1 MFKDCRWARMSD
13 GHFCLVR
20 DLGLVKGGKGLRHHE
35 VVLDL
40 SLRGMK
46 VLAKQGVSAL
56 ATKAAAKLAACRHVE
71 MGGAAAARRARA
83 AMSKV
88 SSLF

>member
-13 GHFCLVR
+13 GHYCLVR

-46 VLAKQGVSAL
+46 VLAKQGVTAL
-56 ATKAAAKLAACRHVE
+56 AAR
-71 MGGAAAARRARA
+71 AAARLEPRAGTSKWA
-83 AMSKV
+83 ALLRLGV
-88 SSLF
+88 REPQ

>member
-13 GHFCLVR
+13 GHYCLVR

-46 VLAKQGVSAL
+46 VLAKQGVAAL
-56 ATKAAAKLAACRHVE
+56 AAKAAAKLEPQAGTSKWAALLRLGVRGPH
-71 MGGAAAARRARA
+71 
-83 AMSKV
+83 
-88 SSLF
+88 

>member
-35 VVLDL
+35 VVVDL

-46 VLAKQGVSAL
+46 VLAKQGVTAL
-56 ATKAAAKLAACRHVE
+56 AAKAAAKLE
-71 MGGAAAARRARA
+71 PRAST
-83 AMSKV
+83 SKWA
-88 SSLF
+88 SLLRLGVRGPQ

>member
-1 MFKDCRWARMSD
+1 MHVHTMFKNCRWARMSD
-13 GHFCLVR
+13 GHYCLVR

-46 VLAKQGVSAL
+46 VLAKQGATAL
-56 ATKAAAKLAACRHVE
+56 ATKAAAKLEQRTGE
-71 MGGAAAARRARA
+71 
-83 AMSKV
+83 SKWSALLRLGV
-88 SSLF
+88 REPQ

>member
-1 MFKDCRWARMSD
+1 MHVDRMFKNCRWARMSD

-20 DLGLVKGGKGLRHHE
+20 DLGLVKGGKGLRYHE

-46 VLAKQGVSAL
+46 VLAKQGATTL
-56 ATKAAAKLAACRHVE
+56 AAKAAAKFEPRI
-71 MGGAAAARRARA
+71 GQ
-83 AMSKV
+83 SKW
-88 SSLF
+88 SSLLRLGVREPH

>member
-13 GHFCLVR
+13 GHYCLVR

-35 VVLDL
+35 VVVDV

-46 VLAKQGVSAL
+46 LLAKQG
-56 ATKAAAKLAACRHVE
+56 AAALIAKVGAKFEPRAGASKWAALLRLGLRE
-71 MGGAAAARRARA
+71 PQ
-83 AMSKV
+83 
-88 SSLF
+88 

>member
-35 VVLDL
+35 VVVDL

-46 VLAKQGVSAL
+46 LLAKQGATAL
-56 ATKAAAKLAACRHVE
+56 AAKAAAKLEPRPGLSKWAALLRLGVRE
-71 MGGAAAARRARA
+71 PQ
-83 AMSKV
+83 
-88 SSLF
+88 

>member
-46 VLAKQGVSAL
+46 VLAKQGVTAL
-56 ATKAAAKLAACRHVE
+56 AAKAATRLEPRVGASKWAALLRLGVRE
-71 MGGAAAARRARA
+71 PQ
-83 AMSKV
+83 
-88 SSLF
+88 

>member
-35 VVLDL
+35 VVVDC
-40 SLRGMK
+40 SLRGIK
-46 VLAKQGVSAL
+46 LLAKQGVTAL
-56 ATKAAAKLAACRHVE
+56 AVK
-71 MGGAAAARRARA
+71 AARREPRA
-83 AMSKV
+83 GLSKWAALLRLGV
-88 SSLF
+88 REPQ

>member
-13 GHFCLVR
+13 GHYCLVR

-35 VVLDL
+35 VVVDF

-46 VLAKQGVSAL
+46 LLAKQGVTAL
-56 ATKAAAKLAACRHVE
+56 VAKMAAKLEPRAGASKWAALLRFGVRE
-71 MGGAAAARRARA
+71 PQ
-83 AMSKV
+83 
-88 SSLF
+88 